1 MSVEK
6 KYMSTAIHNG
16 KTSLISRNI
25 TVLGH
30 RTSIRLEPE
39 MWKALKEISTREK
52 CSIHDLCTVVSI
64 RKNENTSLT
73 AAIRV
78 FIMLYFRSAATE
90 EGHMKAGHGDFNTMK
105 QRARITD
112 QALAYF
118 SKLRKQGKRK
128 DLPIQEAAAA

>member
-1 MSVEK
+1 MPAKHQQDMSSYDHE
-6 KYMSTAIHNG
+6 T

-39 MWKALKEISTREK
+39 MWKALKEISIREK
-52 CSIHDLCTVVSI
+52 CSIHDLCTVVSV
-64 RKNENTSLT
+64 RKSQNTSLT

-78 FIMLYFRSAATE
+78 FIMLYFRSASTE
-90 EGHMKAGHGDFNTMK
+90 EGHQKAGHGDFNIMK

-112 QALAYF
+112 QALSYF
-118 SKLRKQGKRK
+118 AKQRQEGKN
-128 DLPIQEAAAA
+128 LPKAAAA

>member
-1 MSVEK
+1 MPVEHQQNT
-6 KYMSTAIHNG
+6 SNLTNET

-39 MWKALKEISTREK
+39 MWKSLREISTREK
-52 CSIHDLCTVVSI
+52 CTIHQLCTVVSI
-64 RKNENTSLT
+64 RKSENTSLT

-78 FIMLYFRSAATE
+78 FIMLYFRSASTE
-90 EGHMKAGHGDFNTMK
+90 EGHSKAGHGDFNTMK

-112 QALAYF
+112 QALSYF
-118 SKLRKQGKRK
+118 AKLRQQGKM
-128 DLPIQEAAAA
+128 PAQAIAA

>member
-1 MSVEK
+1 MPVEHQQNT
-6 KYMSTAIHNG
+6 SNLTNET

-39 MWKALKEISTREK
+39 MWKSLREISTREK
-52 CSIHDLCTVVSI
+52 CTIHQLCTVVSI
-64 RKNENTSLT
+64 RKSENTSLT

-78 FIMLYFRSAATE
+78 FIMLYFRSASTE
-90 EGHMKAGHGDFNTMK
+90 EGHSKAGHGDFNTMK

-112 QALAYF
+112 QALSYF
-118 SKLRKQGKRK
+118 AKLRQ
-128 DLPIQEAAAA
+128 QEKMPAQAIAA